1 MHVLSQL
8 CICSQLEEM
17 VAKMETMVAKMYS
30 MHKTVAKEHTFIID
44 VYHLAGFQ
52 GVLMHFQPFTQLQLL
67 L

>member
-1 MHVLSQL
+1 MHVLRQL

-17 VAKMETMVAKMYS
+17 GLETMLAKIYS
-30 MHKTVAKEHTFIID
+30 MHKTVAQEHTFIID
-44 VYHLAGFQ
+44 VYHLTGVQ